1 MNRLIL
7 AGLILIAGGCR
18 KKEVAEENLTPT
30 KAVVAGQK
38 LIDFDE
44 QSGAFSCLAPADWKA
59 MEDAA
64 AIGPMLMFFGPME
77 GPQRGKTSIGIIRYP
92 DAADPFKTPQEL
104 WSNIISGPKPSPLEK
119 RLFGTQEAYVFHVE
133 SPHRAPQTRTTLYMN
148 REDTAMIPFKDGFF
162 EITHSAPAD
171 SYKETLPVFEAM
183 VASFQP
189 KR

>member
-1 MNRLIL
+1 MRRLML

-18 KKEVAEENLTPT
+18 KKEAAEENLTPT
-30 KAVVAGQK
+30 KEVVAGQK

-44 QSGAFSCLAPADWKA
+44 KNGAFTCLAPADWKA
-59 MEDAA
+59 MEDVSV
-64 AIGPMLMFFGPME
+64 GPLVMFFGPIE
-77 GPQRGKTSIGIIRYP
+77 GPQRGKTSIGVIRYP
-92 DAADPFKTPQEL
+92 DGADPFKTPQEL
-104 WSNIISGPKPSPLEK
+104 WNNIISGPKPSPLEK
-119 RLFGTQEAYVFHVE
+119 RVFGTREAYVFHVE
-133 SPHRAPQTRTTLYMN
+133 SPHRAPESRTTLYMD

-171 SYKETLPVFEAM
+171 SYQVTLPVFEAM